1 MEEITTII
9 EVADTVT
16 KGLAPMAIAG
26 IASAIPGIA
35 RGIGSLFGGGKRKD
49 RERLAQARRDKQ
61 MASFEATEFTNPY
74 KQVQNEFEDLRVAT
88 EAAEFQ
94 AQQQQQG
101 LAQGLDAFRSAGGG
115 TGAAS
120 IAQAMAQQQAKGL
133 QGISADI
140 AKQEAM
146 NERLSAQGAMK
157 AQQLQAAGES
167 QRQQLEMGKQS
178 ALLGMANQD
187 LAAATRARAQAK
199 ADLIGGIGALGSAAF
214 SAFGSKIGAGKAGAI
229 GGDAASLGTFAPD
242 YSGSLLN
249 NTAAAGAAQAPT
261 LAYDSF
267 MQTAFNNQNFS
278 GVDNPAPRNQFSRFT
293 DLTLPKIGG

>member
-1 MEEITTII
+1 MEEIITII

-16 KGLAPMAIAG
+16 KGLVPLAIAG

-35 RGIGSLFGGGKRKD
+35 KGIGSLFGGRKRRR
-49 RERLAQARRDKQ
+49 REKAAQGRRDKQ

-74 KQVQNEFEDLRVAT
+74 AQVQNEFEDLRVST

-115 TGAAS
+115 TGAAA

-146 NERLSAQGAMK
+146 NEELSARGAME
-157 AQQLQAAGES
+157 AAQLQAGGEA

-187 LAAATRARAQAK
+187 LASATRARAQAK
-199 ADLIGGIGALGSAAF
+199 ADLVGGIGALGSAAF
-214 SAFGSKIGAGKAGAI
+214 SAFGSKIGGGAAG

-242 YSGSLLN
+242 YSSSLLA
-249 NTAAAGAAQAPT
+249 NTAAAGAAQVPT

-267 MQTAFNNQNFS
+267 MQTPFNNQNFS
-278 GVDNPAPRNQFSRFT
+278 GVDNPAPRNQFSYFT
-293 DLTLPKIGG
+293 DMKLPKIG

>member
-16 KGLAPMAIAG
+16 KGLAPLAIAG
-26 IASAIPGIA
+26 IAQAIPGIA
-35 RGIGSLFGGGKRKD
+35 KGIGSLFGGRKRKD
-49 RERLAQARRDKQ
+49 RERLAQTRRDKQ
-61 MASFEATEFTNPY
+61 MALFEATEFTNPY
-74 KQVQNEFEDLRVAT
+74 TQVQNEFEDLRVST

-115 TGAAS
+115 TGAAA

-133 QGISADI
+133 QSISADI

-157 AQQLQAAGES
+157 AAQLVAGGEA

-199 ADLIGGIGALGSAAF
+199 ADLVGGIGAAAGAAF
-214 SAFGSKIGAGKAGAI
+214 SAFGGKIGGGAGNVPSALGASTNDI
-229 GGDAASLGTFAPD
+229 LTGNFVKSPATFD
-242 YSGSLLN
+242 QLIN
-249 NTAAAGAAQAPT
+249 KQAPT
-261 LAYDSF
+261 TPQLSLIKYGSGDPFSSYLE
-267 MQTAFNNQNFS
+267 NN
-278 GVDNPAPRNQFSRFT
+278 
-293 DLTLPKIGG
+293 

>member
-1 MEEITTII
+1 MEEIITII

-16 KGLAPMAIAG
+16 KGLAPLAIAG

-35 RGIGSLFGGGKRKD
+35 KGIGSLFGGRKRRR
-49 RERLAQARRDKQ
+49 REKAAQGRRDKQ

-74 KQVQNEFEDLRVAT
+74 AQVQNEFEDLRVST

-115 TGAAS
+115 TGAAA

-146 NERLSAQGAMK
+146 NESLSAQGAMK
-157 AQQLQAAGES
+157 AQELQAAGEG

-199 ADLIGGIGALGSAAF
+199 ADLVGGIGAAAGAAF
-214 SAFGSKIGAGKAGAI
+214 SAFGSKIG
-229 GGDAASLGTFAPD
+229 GG
-242 YSGSLLN
+242 
-249 NTAAAGAAQAPT
+249 AAGAVGAQSPDTLALAQKTFQPMVQQSNELLSGGGYISPPSSLPT
-261 LAYDSF
+261 LGIL
-267 MQTAFNNQNFS
+267 QPR
-278 GVDNPAPRNQFSRFT
+278 DN
-293 DLTLPKIGG
+293 

>member
-1 MEEITTII
+1 MEEIITII
-9 EVADTVT
+9 EVAETIT
-16 KGLAPMAIAG
+16 KGLGPLAVAG
-26 IASAIPGIA
+26 IAQAIPGIA

-49 RERLAQARRDKQ
+49 RERLAQTRRDKQ
-61 MASFEATEFTNPY
+61 MALFEATEFTNPY
-74 KQVQNEFEDLRVAT
+74 TQVQNEFEDLRVST

-101 LAQGLDAFRSAGGG
+101 LAQGLDTFRSAGGG
-115 TGAAS
+115 TGAAA

-133 QGISADI
+133 QSISADI

-157 AQQLQAAGES
+157 AAQLVAGGEA

-178 ALLGMANQD
+178 QLLGMANQD
-187 LAAATRARAQAK
+187 LASATRARAQAK
-199 ADLIGGIGALGSAAF
+199 ADLVGGIGALGSAAF
-214 SAFGSKIGAGKAGAI
+214 SAFGSKIGNGSAA

-242 YSGSLLN
+242 YSSSLLA

-267 MQTAFNNQNFS
+267 MQTAFNKQNFS
-278 GVDNPAPRNQFSRFT
+278 GVDNPAPRNQFSYFT
-293 DLTLPKIGG
+293 DMKLPKIGG

>member
-1 MEEITTII
+1 MEEIITII

-16 KGLAPMAIAG
+16 KGPLPAMAVAG

-35 RGIGSLFGGGKRKD
+35 KGIASFFGRKKRKD
-49 RERLAQARRDKQ
+49 EERRAQNRRDQQ
-61 MASFEATEFTNPY
+61 MAAFEATEFTNPY
-74 KQVQNEFEDLRVAT
+74 KRVQNEFDDLQVNLQTAQMQQQT
-88 EAAEFQ
+88 
-94 AQQQQQG
+94 AQQ
-101 LAQGLDAFRSAGGG
+101 LAQQSLS
-115 TGAAS
+115 
-120 IAQAMAQQQAKGL
+120 
-133 QGISADI
+133 QGIEAGMSPEQLSQRLLGVLNQSQQRIGADLG
-140 AKQEAM
+140 KQEAM
-146 NERLSAQGAMK
+146 NERLAAQGAMK
-157 AQQLQAAGES
+157 AQQLQAAGEA

-187 LAAATRARAQAK
+187 LAAAKRARAQAK
-199 ADLIGGIGALGSAAF
+199 ADLVGGLGALGSAAF

-229 GGDAASLGTFAPD
+229 GGDTASLGTFAPD
-242 YSGSLLN
+242 YAGSLLA
-249 NTAAAGAAQAPT
+249 NTSAAGELQVPN